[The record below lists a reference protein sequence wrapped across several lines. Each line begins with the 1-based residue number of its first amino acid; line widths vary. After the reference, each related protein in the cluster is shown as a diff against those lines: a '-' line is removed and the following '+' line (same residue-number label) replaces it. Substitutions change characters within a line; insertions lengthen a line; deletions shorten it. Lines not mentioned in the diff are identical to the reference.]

1 MVLRNYYCLLMKT
14 FFVCFR
20 HQRVLVPSNSVRAMP
35 QSYCSHGHKST
46 GALHRVQRQLSNRV
60 PAYAASCAERDKNL
74 YNLKTRQ
81 SDCYESGEELNVV
94 PSGECSH
101 QAHWMLASDS
111 LCALH
116 RTYREQV
123 EGAAEC
129 CSRSSHESPDFSRAK
144 TLHDHAPGVRLANPF
159 FAYDNGIYGTA
170 QQYDDELEYG
180 GGSVFSTPIT
190 SQPLLFQ
197 SRSPSKDSAI
207 HLGCSSTSICSH
219 GVPIQHRCEP
229 LQQLHPHSHSMFAQF
244 KTPPFMGHEDSC
256 QSYEG
261 VNLSRTEMTPSPE
274 PFAAAA
280 AMAAPVKNPNFR
292 EISKPFEMSDFYKY
306 SERLRRQRQHDD
318 GSQSPLRSSSSG
330 SLPHISTRSMG
341 GPSVQPNNDI
351 SSGYS
356 SSIGNS
362 DQAASVDGLLQGCGG
377 GPQEPDY
384 PPYQMRHKEPHY
396 PHIHVVGSD
405 SRIDCLPQDNLS
417 ARPLASVPHHSSP
430 FFSSGSQAVE
440 SDIYRHADK
449 NRSVPKSGR

>member
-1 MVLRNYYCLLMKT
+1 
-14 FFVCFR
+14 
-20 HQRVLVPSNSVRAMP
+20 MP
-35 QSYCSHGHKST
+35 QAVCSHGHKGT

-60 PAYAASCAERDKNL
+60 PAHAASCVERDKNL

-94 PSGECSH
+94 PPVECSH
-101 QAHWMLASDS
+101 QAHWMLATDS

-116 RTYREQV
+116 KTYREHV
-123 EGAAEC
+123 ESVER
-129 CSRSSHESPDFSRAK
+129 CSHSNHEAPDFSRAK
-144 TLHDHAPGVRLANPF
+144 MLHDHAGFRLANPF
-159 FAYDNGIYGTA
+159 FAYDNGIYGSA
-170 QQYDDELEYG
+170 QQYDDEFEYG
-180 GGSVFSTPIT
+180 TGSVFSTPIT

-219 GVPIQHRCEP
+219 GVPLQHRCEP
-229 LQQLHPHSHSMFAQF
+229 LQLHPHSHSTFVQF
-244 KTPPFMGHEDSC
+244 QTPPFMVHEDSR

-261 VNLSRTEMTPSPE
+261 VNLSQSETTPSPE
-274 PFAAAA
+274 PFATAAG
-280 AMAAPVKNPNFR
+280 AMAVPVKNPNFR

-306 SERLRRQRQHDD
+306 SERLRRQRQHDE

-330 SLPHISTRSMG
+330 SLPHISRSTG
-341 GPSVQPNNDI
+341 AAQQNDI

-362 DQAASVDGLLQGCGG
+362 DQAASVDGLLHGC
-377 GPQEPDY
+377 GPQEPNY
-384 PPYQMRHKEPHY
+384 PYQMRHKEPHY

-430 FFSSGSQAVE
+430 FFSSQAAE
-440 SDIYRHADK
+440 SDIYHHADK
-449 NRSVPKSGR
+449 NRSVPKS